1 MMISSEQCRA
11 GRALVAM
18 DQVNLAQAARVSR
31 NTIVDFE
38 KGRRTPNINN
48 LAAIQSALEAA
59 GVRFIEED
67 TLGPGVRLLERRKIA
82 V

>member
-1 MMISSEQCRA
+1 MITSEQCRA

-18 DQVNLAQAARVSR
+18 DQVVLAQAARVSR

-48 LAAIQSALEAA
+48 LMAIQSALESV
-59 GVRFIEED
+59 GVYFIEED
-67 TLGPGVRLLERRKIA
+67 TLGPGVRLLERRKAA